1 MEISLCFICLKAG
14 GEFER
19 AHDITLMHH
28 DGTLLNPLD
37 ILLKLVMNDVNIS
50 HIDELA
56 SCCDSCSVDL
66 QNLAVIERNLQKLK
80 EEILS
85 KLRTSFKTEELL
97 PVKRNRAKTSRLT
110 DKEAFTENC
119 DSNISIVEVPLS
131 DTDIEASNLSN
142 DLTSRTRIYRNYIHN
157 TLSPMYPNCTLSRIM
172 SESKVRCLSK
182 HCQLEVTFEMS
193 GLEKSK
199 KIKVITKGTRSNHDQ
214 DDPNRV
220 LFELTKSEFV
230 DECICEQCC
239 ERFESDSTLNEHIK
253 LQHEDQSVY
262 KCPLCTTTSKVQKQF
277 SQLTK
282 SHRKLLLFING
293 CFEKGESKKRL

>member
-37 ILLKLVMNDVNIS
+37 ILLKLVINDVNIS

-97 PVKRNRAKTSRLT
+97 PAKRNRAKTSGLS

-262 KCPLCTTTSKVQKQF
+262 KCPLCTTISKVQKQF

-282 SHRKLLLFING
+282 F
-293 CFEKGESKKRL
+293 